1 MIQTVL
7 EWLFRI
13 IGLKQSLRVLC
24 HRAFFL
30 PNGPDCYFIN
40 VTNVSSQRV
49 AVVTHVWIE
58 GDNQIP
64 VLNPSRPLPRR
75 LTPEEPW
82 ETWIEVERLPIS
94 IREDAFTH
102 SHEFGCRM
110 VGSLSQRRTKMF
122 LVMAMF
128 QAVNNAHKRNA
139 ASACHLTNAFGTP
152 PPLNTR
158 PTQQFFPPTA

>member
-30 PNGPDCYFIN
+30 PNGPECYFIN
-40 VTNVSSQRV
+40 VTNVSLQRV

-75 LTPEEPW
+75 LKLEETW
-82 ETWIEVERLPIS
+82 ETWIEVDHLPIS
-94 IREDAFTH
+94 IREDAFTLARVRL
-102 SHEFGCRM
+102 SNDRIIKSKKNENVPSAGY
-110 VGSLSQRRTKMF
+110 VPGS
-122 LVMAMF
+122 
-128 QAVNNAHKRNA
+128 
-139 ASACHLTNAFGTP
+139 
-152 PPLNTR
+152 
-158 PTQQFFPPTA
+158 